1 MPPDTM
7 TLPAGLAMEHGTL
20 TLGGVALD
28 RVLAALRAKEPHASA
43 CWAYDLDTIEA
54 RATRFRRA
62 FAPLRARPAYALK
75 ANALPAIL
83 DRVREAGLAA
93 EAGSLGELLTAKRCG
108 FGPADRNLNG
118 NGRTVE
124 EAAFAAR
131 EGVHSVNADH
141 VAELDLLDR
150 EARAAGATVRVALRV
165 NPGIETPGH
174 RYVATGDDAAK
185 FGVAPS
191 EALEAWAARARWPHL
206 RVDGLHLHVGSQL
219 LDGGPLERAADVAR
233 ELITAAASRGAPLG
247 LVNLGGGFGVDY
259 SDAGAE
265 FPLERHAAQLVERLG
280 DLDVEWVF
288 EPGRWIV
295 APAGVLV
302 AEVLWVK
309 ERPGP
314 SGATRRFVV
323 LAAGMN
329 DLIRPALYHARHRI
343 VPVRPRAGATSPAV
357 VVGPVCESSDV
368 FEREAMLP
376 PLERGDLVALLD
388 AGAYGAVMSS
398 NYNGRPRLAELTV
411 RGGRLTRARAGE
423 TAEAGAARA
432 GEDALDV

>member
-1 MPPDTM
+1 MTETM
-7 TLPAGLAMEHGTL
+7 SLPAGLTMAGGVL
-20 TLGGVALD
+20 ALGGAPLD
-28 RVLAALRAKEPHASA
+28 RPLAALRTLEPQASA
-43 CWAYDLDTIEA
+43 FWAYDLDQIEA
-54 RATRFRRA
+54 RAARFRRA

-75 ANALPAIL
+75 ANALPAVL
-83 DRVREAGLAA
+83 ERVCAAGLAA
-93 EAGSLGELLTAKRCG
+93 EAGSLGELLVAKRTG
-108 FGPADRNLNG
+108 FGAADRNLNG
-118 NGRTVE
+118 NGRTVA

-141 VAELDLLDR
+141 AAELDLLER

-185 FGVAPS
+185 FGIAPA
-191 EALEAWAARARWPHL
+191 EALDAWAARARWPHL
-206 RVDGLHLHVGSQL
+206 RVDGVHLHVGSQL
-219 LDGGPLERAADVAR
+219 LDGAPLERAAETARALVA
-233 ELITAAASRGAPLG
+233 ESAARGAPLS

-265 FPLERHAAQLVERLG
+265 FPLERHAAHLVERFG
-280 DLDVEWVF
+280 DLAVEWLF

-314 SGATRRFVV
+314 DGATRRFVV

-329 DLIRPALYHARHRI
+329 DLIRPALYHARHRV
-343 VPVRPRAGATSPAV
+343 VPVRPRAGAATPAV
-357 VVGPVCESSDV
+357 VVGPVCESADI

-376 PLERGDLVALLD
+376 PIERGDLVAILD
-388 AGAYGAVMSS
+388 AGAYGAVMAS

-411 RGGRLTRARAGE
+411 TGGRWTRARAGE
-423 TAEAGAARA
+423 PADAAAGRA
-432 GEDALDV
+432 SEDRLEG